1 MKGIARWSF
10 KHLLELTA
18 ELEAAKG
25 KPMMLNRKLKKTAV
39 AGNLAQCFRAL
50 TQLRMFNNFEE
61 YKMFIGGLKTL
72 TGENYARNIRNRDF
86 CEVCFGIFNLVKF
99 EHKFP

>member
-1 MKGIARWSF
+1 
-10 KHLLELTA
+10 
-18 ELEAAKG
+18 
-25 KPMMLNRKLKKTAV
+25 MMLNRKLKKTAV

-50 TQLRMFNNFEE
+50 TQLHMFNNFEE